1 MTTKIVMMA
10 IICLSASIATA
21 QFTTTA
27 SGLKYKIDEPGNDK
41 HPQKGCRVWLEYT
54 GWLDNDTIFV
64 STEETGSVDFWLGQG
79 QVIKGWEEALPL
91 IGEGGTIHL
100 TVPPHLGYGGMAIA
114 GIPENSTLHFKIKVI
129 QVDVFEPIKSLDT
142 NGTTANKLPNGIVY
156 YAVQN
161 GHGQPASK
169 GDNVYVHYTGWLPDG
184 SIYSSTI
191 HSGSP
196 TRFTA
201 GCGET
206 IEGLDTAFLLIPEG
220 GKYKFMIPWNLAF
233 GEKGYGN
240 RIPPKTDITIDI
252 EMVHIS
258 KEIMV
263 EKWDASGHD
272 TLSTASGL
280 RYIVFDAGDG
290 EQILRNSIV
299 TAHYSGYLPDGTLFD
314 SSVKRESPIRYPVGA
329 GIIIDGLDEAS
340 LLMRRGS
347 RFQLLIPSNLAY
359 GEEGLPP
366 TIPANADLVFDV
378 EILDVIE

>member
-1 MTTKIVMMA
+1 MKTGIVIMA
-10 IICLSASIATA
+10 IICLSANIATA

-64 STEETGSVDFWLGQG
+64 STEETGCVDFWLGQG
-79 QVIKGWEEALPL
+79 QLIKGWEEALPL
-91 IGEGGTIHL
+91 IGEGGKISL
-100 TVPPHLGYGGMAIA
+100 TVPPHLGYGKMALA
-114 GIPENSTLHFKIKVI
+114 GIPENSTLHFEIKVI
-129 QVDVFEPIKSLDT
+129 QVDVFEAIKPLDT
-142 NGTTANKLPNGIVY
+142 NGITANKLPNGIVY
-156 YAVQN
+156 YVVQN
-161 GHGQPASK
+161 GHGQPATK

-184 SIYSSTI
+184 SIYSSTVR
-191 HSGSP
+191 SGEP
-196 TRFTA
+196 IRFTA

-206 IEGLDTAFLLIPEG
+206 FEGLDTAFLLIPEG
-220 GKYKFMIPWNLAF
+220 GKYRFTIPWNLAF
-233 GEKGYGN
+233 GEEGYGN
-240 RIPPKTDITIDI
+240 RIPPKSDITLDI
-252 EMVHIS
+252 EMVRIS

-263 EKWDASGHD
+263 EKWDASELD
-272 TLSTASGL
+272 TITTASGL
-280 RYIVFDAGDG
+280 RYIVFEPGYG
-290 EQILRNSIV
+290 ELIAKNSVV
-299 TAHYSGYLPDGTLFD
+299 TAHYSAYLPDGTLFD

-329 GIIIDGLDEAS
+329 GIIIDGWDEAS

-366 TIPANADLVFDV
+366 TIPANADLIFDV